1 MPEIPKRI
9 DWWSLSDE
17 QLLAQCETDRY
28 RASGPGGQKR
38 NKTDSAVRL
47 RHQPTGLIVTAADSR
62 SQHQNRARA
71 VERLRA
77 ALAFDLRQP
86 IESREPPDFVRV
98 CCAAGRLNLREKD
111 GRFLP
116 VAAWVLDLLAA
127 HEGAVAETA
136 ERLGV
141 STGNLVRFLE
151 TSPDGWQAANRIRQA
166 AGHKPLRGD

>member
-1 MPEIPKRI
+1 MPEKRV

-17 QLLAQCETDRY
+17 QLLGQCETDRY

-71 VERLRA
+71 LQRLRA
-77 ALAFDLRQP
+77 ALAFDMRQS
-86 IESREPPDFVRV
+86 IESPESPAYVRD
-98 CCAAGRLNLREKD
+98 CCAGGRLDLRERD
-111 GRFLP
+111 ARFLP
-116 VAAWVLDLLAA
+116 VAAWILDLLAA
-127 HEGAVAETA
+127 KEGAVAETA

-151 TSPDGWQAANRIRQA
+151 TSSDGWQAANRIRQA
-166 AGHKPLRGD
+166 AGKKPLRSE